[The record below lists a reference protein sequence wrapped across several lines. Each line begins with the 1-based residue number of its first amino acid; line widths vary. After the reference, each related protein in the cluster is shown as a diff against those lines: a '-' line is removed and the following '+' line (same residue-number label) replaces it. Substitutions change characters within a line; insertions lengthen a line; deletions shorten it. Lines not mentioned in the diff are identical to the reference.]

1 MVNPDTDQPHPA
13 RVYDYLLGGACNF
26 AADRAFADKLV
37 ATLPGIPLAARINR
51 AFLRR
56 AVQVALDLGIDQFLD
71 LGSGIP
77 TVGNTHEV
85 APGARVL
92 YVDSDPIAVAHSRD
106 VLAGVAGTDIV
117 AADVRDADTVLT
129 AARELIDFDRPVA
142 VLAVAVL
149 HFLDDARAALAPYRA
164 AMAPGS
170 VLAVT
175 HATRDAE
182 DVGEAQRMYAGNG
195 MAGTPRTKAEVTA
208 LFDGLTLLP
217 PGVVW
222 TSQWRPEVVDGHPPS
237 ASLAYAAV
245 GRITA
250 I

>member
-1 MVNPDTDQPHPA
+1 M
-13 RVYDYLLGGACNF
+13 YDYLLGGACNF

-37 ATLPGIPLAARINR
+37 AAVPGVPLAARINR

-56 AVQVALDLGIDQFLD
+56 AVRVALDLGIDQFLD

-85 APGARVL
+85 APGAKVL

-106 VLAGVAGTDIV
+106 VLAGVAGTGIV
-117 AADVRDADTVLT
+117 AADLRDADTVLT

-149 HFLDDARAALAPYRA
+149 HFLENAEAALAPYRA
-164 AMAPGS
+164 VMAPGS
-170 VLAVT
+170 LLAVT

-182 DVGEAQRMYAGNG
+182 DVGEAQRMYVSNG
-195 MAGTPRTKAEVTA
+195 MSGHTRTKAEVTA
-208 LFDGLTLLP
+208 LFDGLAVLP

-222 TSQWRPEVVDGHPPS
+222 TNQWRPETVDEHPPS

-245 GRITA
+245 GLLTA